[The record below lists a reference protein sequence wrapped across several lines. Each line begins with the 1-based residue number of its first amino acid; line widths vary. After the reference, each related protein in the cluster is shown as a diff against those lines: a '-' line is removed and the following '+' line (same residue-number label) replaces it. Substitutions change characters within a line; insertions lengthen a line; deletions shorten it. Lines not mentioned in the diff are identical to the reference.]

1 MVAIRINRSIIKSL
15 GELLLSAIENA
26 DDLET
31 AEVLSSAY
39 LFTRALLHRFFP
51 EILEQIDQN
60 SPELLRCF
68 DVLIN
73 SSIEEEQT
81 KEEQTKEEQ
90 TKEEQTEEKQP
101 DEQ

>member
-1 MVAIRINRSIIKSL
+1 MIADIGKYNTKHHEPFNGGTTIMVVIRINRSIIKPL

-51 EILEQIDQN
+51 EI
-60 SPELLRCF
+60 
-68 DVLIN
+68 
-73 SSIEEEQT
+73 
-81 KEEQTKEEQ
+81 
-90 TKEEQTEEKQP
+90 
-101 DEQ
+101 